1 MVQYNMLDAKTNFS
15 KLIKSLETNEEDVIL
30 IARNGETV
38 AQITPYKKK
47 KRSILGAGKQ
57 IHPDIDI
64 DLMDEVLFDKEE
76 LIDLFDKEKDLF

>member
-38 AQITPYKKK
+38 AQIIPYKKK

-76 LIDLFDKEKDLF
+76 LIDLFDTEKDLF

>member
-38 AQITPYKKK
+38 AQIIPYKKK
-47 KRSILGAGKQ
+47 K
-57 IHPDIDI
+57 
-64 DLMDEVLFDKEE
+64 EVF
-76 LIDLFDKEKDLF
+76 